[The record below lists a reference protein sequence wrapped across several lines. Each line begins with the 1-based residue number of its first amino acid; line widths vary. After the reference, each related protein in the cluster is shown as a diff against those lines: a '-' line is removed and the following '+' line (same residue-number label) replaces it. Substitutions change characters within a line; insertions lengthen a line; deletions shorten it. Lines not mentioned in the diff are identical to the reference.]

1 MPEQDYPFGRPVP
14 PKKTDSR
21 PQETDDNGKVRLNP
35 LWTPLEDIPSAFIT
49 EGREGAVWHYSVVE
63 AEREVAGEKRKEPVV
78 MLGSEEILTVLPE
91 AQRDRLLTGMQEA
104 ARRRAKENP
113 EERMT
118 EPTEADLHQAI
129 NKLGHPTIAAG
140 FTEGGETRLRDAM
153 MSGEL
158 HAFPS
163 KNLVVLNDKSG
174 RYMSVKARGEVAPQD
189 VATWG
194 ENVRKL
200 FSSHLLGVTV
210 QFQQIKT
217 LRPPENRALAQSA
230 NALLPPSGPRAAT
243 EAPRADMNPSAHPG
257 RSKAPAPG
265 KQARRGR

>member
-1 MPEQDYPFGRPVP
+1 MPEQDYPYGRPVP
-14 PKKTDSR
+14 PKKTDGR
-21 PQETDDNGKVRLNP
+21 EQEMDDQGRVRLNP

-63 AEREVAGEKRKEPVV
+63 VEREEDGEKRAESVV

-91 AQRDRLLTGMQEA
+91 AQQKRLLAGMKEA
-104 ARRRAKENP
+104 AERRAEEHP
-113 EERMT
+113 EEGVVK
-118 EPTEADLHQAI
+118 PTQESLDKAI
-129 NKLGHPTIAAG
+129 NKLGHPTIAAA
-140 FTEGGETRLRDAM
+140 FTDDGETRVQDAM

-163 KNLVVLNDKSG
+163 KDLVVLNDKSG
-174 RYMSVKARGEVAPQD
+174 RYMSVKARGEVDPQE

-200 FSSHLLGVTV
+200 FSDHLLGVTV

-217 LRPPENRALAQSA
+217 LRPPENRALAQSV
-230 NALLPPSGPRAAT
+230 NALLPSSGTSAT
-243 EAPRADMNPSAHPG
+243 AQVPRADTNSSAPPG
-257 RSKAPAPG
+257 RADSAATDKPA
-265 KQARRGR
+265 RGRR